1 MDDVVKGAYCIEIE
15 SPYMLP
21 VDKSIHGMIQELR
34 AEELQDKR
42 VTPKLAVGALESIP
56 VSGKEQFGNPS
67 IYEIHD
73 QIRFQNGSESGKG
86 STSPIP
92 VFWEVKELLKA
103 ICIGRSQDSTRRG
116 ESLAEVTIEILTD
129 QLKRR
134 VPNQIADRYQ
144 DFQLLKESYV
154 QRKLVADIGE
164 ELEQRLRIIDW
175 LTSRQPVDVAL
186 NTMPLAFPVLD
197 ELIIRILQEYN
208 KENADQTG
216 EAEETREQDPAGS
229 LDCVQSYYKRLME
242 PRPAINPVDSN
253 LFKYRVV
260 FQLNGCQDIAKDL
273 KQCFDHIGKNKK
285 DSEKALQENAEN
297 LYGQYLKRKAEELDP
312 ESTANV
318 IEFSE
323 KYADLANYIQNTAS
337 WEETQRQIE
346 EELYHYIRDL
356 FSDVENRNFVP
367 YDYSFFRENNAS
379 TAFIKELCRHV
390 HNRIRAEIHTAL
402 RLIQKSAYL
411 AYFYPIAATW
421 NPEIHDAIGALLKPQ
436 LQEMMGEMDQEV
448 ANLKKKLQDITED
461 DGQRASAQYEQDIMA
476 KLGVAQTQYEQERD
490 ILQRQDSTSI
500 LDIQQKTIRLL
511 RTARM
516 VAVSIADQAIEEMR
530 QQFLYL
536 DELFRTYG

>member
-1 MDDVVKGAYCIEIE
+1 MDDDVKGAYCIEIE

-21 VDKSIHGMIQELR
+21 VDKSIHGMMQELR

-67 IYEIHD
+67 IYEALD

-103 ICIGRSQDSTRRG
+103 ICIGRSQNSTRRG
-116 ESLAEVTIEILTD
+116 ESLAEATIEILTD

-144 DFQLLKESYV
+144 DFQLLKEPYV
-154 QRKLVADIGE
+154 QGKLVADIGE
-164 ELEQRLRIIDW
+164 KLERRLRIIDW
-175 LTSRQPVDVAL
+175 LTSRQPVEVAL
-186 NTMPLAFPVLD
+186 KTMPLAFPVLD

-208 KENADQTG
+208 QATADQPG
-216 EAEETREQDPAGS
+216 EAEETREQDPAGP

-242 PRPAINPVDSN
+242 PRPAINPADSN

-273 KQCFDHIGKNKK
+273 KQCFDQIGKNKNDTK
-285 DSEKALQENAEN
+285 KALQENAEN
-297 LYGQYLKRKAEELDP
+297 LYGQYLKGKAEELDP

-337 WEETQRQIE
+337 WGETQRQIE
-346 EELYHYIRDL
+346 EELYRYIRDL
-356 FSDVENRNFVP
+356 FSDAENRNFVP

-402 RLIQKSAYL
+402 RLIQESAYL

-421 NPEIHDAIGALLKPQ
+421 NPEIQDAIGALLKPQ

-448 ANLKKKLQDITED
+448 ANLKKKLQGIAEH
-461 DGQRASAQYEQDIMA
+461 DGQRVSAQYEQDIMA
-476 KLGVAQTQYEQERD
+476 KLGVAQTQYELERG
-490 ILQRQDSTSI
+490 ILQRKASTSI
-500 LDIQQKTIRLL
+500 LDIQQKTVRLL

-530 QQFLYL
+530 QQFFSL

>member
-1 MDDVVKGAYCIEIE
+1 
-15 SPYMLP
+15 
-21 VDKSIHGMIQELR
+21 MI
-34 AEELQDKR
+34 
-42 VTPKLAVGALESIP
+42 
-56 VSGKEQFGNPS
+56 
-67 IYEIHD
+67 
-73 QIRFQNGSESGKG
+73 
-86 STSPIP
+86 
-92 VFWEVKELLKA
+92 FWEGKELLKA
-103 ICIGRSQDSTRRG
+103 ICIGRSQNSTRRG
-116 ESLAEVTIEILTD
+116 ESLAEATIEILTD

-144 DFQLLKESYV
+144 DFQLLKEPYV
-154 QRKLVADIGE
+154 QGKLVADIGE
-164 ELEQRLRIIDW
+164 KLERRLRIIDW
-175 LTSRQPVDVAL
+175 LTSRQPVEVAL
-186 NTMPLAFPVLD
+186 KTMPLAFPVLD

-208 KENADQTG
+208 QATADQPG
-216 EAEETREQDPAGS
+216 EAEETREQDPAGP

-242 PRPAINPVDSN
+242 PRPAINPADSN

-273 KQCFDHIGKNKK
+273 KQCFDQIGKNKNDTK
-285 DSEKALQENAEN
+285 KALQENAEN
-297 LYGQYLKRKAEELDP
+297 LYGQYLKGKAEELDP

-337 WEETQRQIE
+337 WGETQRQIE
-346 EELYHYIRDL
+346 EELYRYIRDL
-356 FSDVENRNFVP
+356 FSDAENRNFVP

-402 RLIQKSAYL
+402 RLIQESAYL

-421 NPEIHDAIGALLKPQ
+421 NPEIQDAIGALLKPQ

-448 ANLKKKLQDITED
+448 ANLKKKLQGIAEH
-461 DGQRASAQYEQDIMA
+461 DGQRVSAQYEQDIMA
-476 KLGVAQTQYEQERD
+476 KLGVAQTQYELERG
-490 ILQRQDSTSI
+490 ILQRKASTSI
-500 LDIQQKTIRLL
+500 LDIQQKTVRLL

-530 QQFLYL
+530 QQFFSL